1 MMEIYI
7 KSSNAAKDYFYQG
20 EHFLEAAWR
29 CFGQK
34 NDTGFAIVKE
44 DKFQQLSVPCVVN
57 AAFSCEMFFKS
68 LLHQMKI
75 QYGRKNGHNLHSLY
89 KLLPS
94 KVQNIIAKFCGN
106 QKDNAVFE
114 NWIENHAEDFV
125 DIRYLIERDGWTA
138 ISPMSMLTIAENL
151 STITAYLLD
160 NENLEEML

>member
-34 NDTGFAIVKE
+34 SDTGFAIVKE

-114 NWIENHAEDFV
+114 NWIENHAEDV
-125 DIRYLIERDGWTA
+125 YKRQGKTGGEETA
-138 ISPMSMLTIAENL
+138 VPAVPCGPGGR
-151 STITAYLLD
+151 
-160 NENLEEML
+160 EEGRKTFPVLGRKPPG